1 MSKKAQKKFAK
12 LANDD
17 LVQSLKLFSANDVFK
32 KKQQKQQPP
41 QNTVKNNTPLQIT
54 KHENQKQR
62 KVQLASKKL
71 NANFAKISKN
81 LTAEVNSDQNG
92 SDGEKLYSDF
102 DLYDKEID
110 QEMFDSRKEAANLFR
125 KIIGPVTNKDFFAK
139 YWEKEAMLIKRSQLN
154 YYKSWFSCKEFD
166 KILRSHNL
174 EFTTNI
180 DVTTYVDEE
189 KQKHNP
195 EGRAHAP
202 IVWDFF
208 QQGCSIRLLNPQTYS
223 RNIWKYLSLLQEL
236 FGTCVGSNVYLT
248 PAGTQGFAPHYDDIE
263 AFVLQLE
270 GKKRWRV
277 YRPLSDDEKL
287 PRFSSLN
294 FKQSDLPDPII
305 DVVLE
310 AGDLLY
316 FPRGF
321 IHQVFKNDFK
331 KYVLIENSFIRAF
344 KNLFSCFNI

>member
-1 MSKKAQKKFAK
+1 MSKKAQKKFSK
-12 LANDD
+12 LANED
-17 LVQSLKLFSANDVFK
+17 LVESLKLFSSNNTFN
-32 KKQQKQQPP
+32 KKQQKQLKASNPP
-41 QNTVKNNTPLQIT
+41 KANTPLQIT

-71 NANFAKISKN
+71 SANFAKISKN
-81 LTAEVNSDQNG
+81 LTADVQSNQNSS

-125 KIIGPVTNKDFFAK
+125 KIISPVTNKDFFAK
-139 YWEKEAMLIKRSQLN
+139 YWEKESMLIKRSQLD

-166 KILRSHNL
+166 KILRNHNL

-180 DVTTYVDEE
+180 DVTTYVDQE
-189 KQKHNP
+189 KENHNP

-223 RNIWKYLSLLQEL
+223 KNIWKYLSLLQEL
-236 FGTCVGSNVYLT
+236 FGTCVGSNIYLT

-277 YRPLSDDEKL
+277 YRPLSEDEKL
-287 PRFSSLN
+287 PRFSSSN

-321 IHQVFKNDFK
+321 VHQV
-331 KYVLIENSFIRAF
+331 I
-344 KNLFSCFNI
+344 FNASID